1 MYLNNSLFFNL
12 SIYIYIYIYIYM
24 TTQAGLTF
32 DRKLFTIL
40 AYLMEQF
47 CFQSY
52 LLAAYSNVG
61 LLEVLCLYTSKE

>member
-1 MYLNNSLFFNL
+1 
-12 SIYIYIYIYIYM
+12 M